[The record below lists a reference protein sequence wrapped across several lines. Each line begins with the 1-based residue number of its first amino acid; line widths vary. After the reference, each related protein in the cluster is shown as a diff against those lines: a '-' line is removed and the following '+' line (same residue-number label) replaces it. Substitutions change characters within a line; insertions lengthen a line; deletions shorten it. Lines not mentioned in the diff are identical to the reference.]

1 MEFIVS
7 FKAPETVI
15 KEDDLK
21 HCRVWVMDFSQQVR
35 TPIDDTDDVTILP
48 ENNEIDIN
56 QQDKVNLFN
65 NFKLNRP
72 ERIPVARSV
81 EEVEEKTEE
90 VVEEKTEEVV
100 EEKTEE
106 VVEEKTEEVVE
117 EKTEEVVEE
126 KTEEEVI
133 EEKIE
138 EVVEEK
144 VEITS
149 AAVEAE
155 TQCTEI
161 GQITKLIESFIVPL
175 DNKKHKIAS
184 LRDMIV
190 NSIDDDD
197 DDIRDALGGFDKKT
211 QGIDETKKKFKNEIL
226 EIINKLF

>member
-81 EEVEEKTEE
+81 EE
-90 VVEEKTEEVV
+90 
-100 EEKTEE
+100 
-106 VVEEKTEEVVE
+106 VE

>member
-81 EEVEEKTEE
+81 EE
-90 VVEEKTEEVV
+90 
-100 EEKTEE
+100 
-106 VVEEKTEEVVE
+106 VEEKTEEVVE